1 LQFKSIYYCCYLSIA
16 FIILVMVFVLGFR
29 GRVIMISK
37 ENNVAYDRPKL
48 SKAMNIELDK
58 ILIRKV
64 SLSLVLCSCWC
75 FGARH
80 IGVM

>member
-1 LQFKSIYYCCYLSIA
+1 
-16 FIILVMVFVLGFR
+16 MVFVLGFR

-64 SLSLVLCSCWC
+64 SLSSVLCSCWC